1 MFFNVSF
8 CLLILATNQQDDNRK
23 RYGDIPCFFREYCV
37 SSVVE
42 RWSNPVSGIL
52 LVVWMFFAIGPGSI
66 FGNFVFG
73 DINRLVLQGSGR
85 FVEVSD
91 CEELVGAT
99 CRG

>member
-42 RWSNPVSGIL
+42 RWSNPVTVIL

-73 DINRLVLQGSGR
+73 DINRFVLQECGILIGG
-85 FVEVSD
+85 
-91 CEELVGAT
+91 CLT
-99 CRG
+99 L